1 MSDGWKVESES
12 EAGKVTVR
20 IISPEGDLAEAEMD
34 PAEAK
39 AFGDDLIEQSQVA
52 VIEMDAEL
60 RKMTGEEWSK

>member
-20 IISPEGDLAEAEMD
+20 IISPDGDIAEAELD
-34 PAEAK
+34 SATAK
-39 AFGDDLIEQSQVA
+39 AFGGDLIEQSQVA

-60 RKMTGEEWSK
+60 RKMVEGE